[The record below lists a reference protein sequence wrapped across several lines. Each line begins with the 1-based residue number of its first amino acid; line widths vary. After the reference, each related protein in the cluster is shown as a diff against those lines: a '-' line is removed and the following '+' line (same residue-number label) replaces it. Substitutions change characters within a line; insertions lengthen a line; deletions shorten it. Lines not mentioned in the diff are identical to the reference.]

1 MKTLMMTVI
10 CALVP
15 TLSFAQGCNHSKST
29 QSMSC
34 AAGTSYDADAK
45 ACVPVSS

>member
-1 MKTLMMTVI
+1 MKTLTIAVT
-10 CALVP
+10 LTLLP
-15 TLSFAQGCNHSKST
+15 TLSLAQGCNHGKSA
-29 QSMSC
+29 QIMSC